1 MLMNIVEIEVSKI
14 RPYEKNAKKHS
25 KEQVKNVAESIKQF
39 GWQQPIVV
47 DKDYVIIIGHCRF
60 EAAKYLKLKKVP
72 CAIADD
78 LTEEQVNQLRLI
90 DNKTN
95 ESEWDFDLLAK
106 ELDSMDMSAFDF
118 DWQLPKEEEEKE
130 AFEDNFDFDNAIP
143 DEPKAKYG
151 DIYQLGNHRLMC
163 GDSTIAMDV
172 MKLMNDR
179 ECDLVVTDPPYNM
192 NYQGAGNT
200 ADSDRKEKKILNDNL
215 PESEFKK
222 VLVSAFLN
230 CYDAMK
236 DGASFYSFYKEMGN
250 GIFIQCLRESGI
262 TFKQEL
268 IWVKNH
274 FVLGGSKYQS
284 MYEPILMGCKEK
296 INIWNGKRKQASV
309 IEDIDFMS
317 QDELKA
323 LVKEFHDFIHSDI
336 IRENKQLKND
346 LHPTM
351 KPIRLLAKLIQN
363 SSNKDNIVLDL
374 FGGSGSTLIACEQ
387 LDRVCYMMEKEPKY
401 IDVIIERWETF
412 TGKKAVKLC

>member
-1 MLMNIVEIEVSKI
+1 MLMNIVEIEISKLK
-14 RPYEKNAKKHS
+14 PYDKNAKKHS

-60 EAAKYLKLKKVP
+60 EAAKYLKLKVVP
-72 CAIADD
+72 CAIADN

-95 ESEWDFDLLAK
+95 ESEWDFDLLAE
-106 ELDSMDMSAFDF
+106 ELNNMDLSAFDF
-118 DWQLPKEEEEKE
+118 DWELPKEEEEKE

-143 DEPKAKYG
+143 EEPKAKYG

-163 GDSTIAMDV
+163 GDSAIAMDV

-215 PESEFKK
+215 SESDFKK

-236 DGASFYSFYKEMGN
+236 DGASFYSFYKELGN
-250 GIFIQCLRESGI
+250 AIFIQSLRESGI
-262 TFKQEL
+262 AFKQEL

-323 LVKEFHDFIHSDI
+323 LVKEMHEYIHSDI
-336 IRENKQLKND
+336 IRENKQLK
-346 LHPTM
+346 T
-351 KPIRLLAKLIQN
+351 ICIQ
-363 SSNKDNIVLDL
+363 
-374 FGGSGSTLIACEQ
+374 
-387 LDRVCYMMEKEPKY
+387 P
-401 IDVIIERWETF
+401 
-412 TGKKAVKLC
+412 